1 MKFSVDRICDCL
13 EEVKPLLKK
22 HWEESEDLGFPLD
35 PDYELYLRIERE
47 GLTRS
52 FSVRDNGKIVGYAVF
67 IVRHHPHY
75 RTVVTAN
82 ADVIFIEKEFRGG
95 KSFIEWCIEQLKVM
109 GVKVVV
115 YNVKI
120 KNRSFQE
127 IVFVKEI

>member
-75 RTVVTAN
+75 KTVLTAN

-95 KSFIEWCIEQLKVM
+95 KSFIEWCIDQLKVM

>member
-1 MKFSVDRICDCL
+1 MKFSVDLISQCL

-82 ADVIFIEKEFRGG
+82 ADVIFIEKEFRGC

>member
-1 MKFSVDRICDCL
+1 MKFSVDLISQCL

>member
-1 MKFSVDRICDCL
+1 MKFYVDRICDCL

-22 HWEESEDLGFPLD
+22 HCEESEDLGFPLD

-75 RTVVTAN
+75 RTVVTDN